1 MVILKTPQEIERI
14 RVACKAVAEVL
25 RELQE
30 EIRPGVRTLDLDR
43 KAEKQLRQKG
53 MKPAFLGYRGYP
65 RTLCASV
72 NEEVVHGI
80 PSKRELREGD
90 IVGLDL
96 GAICEGYYGD
106 AAVTVSVGKVS
117 ERAQRLMKITEE
129 SLYKGIEKAVVGG
142 RLSDIS
148 AAVQKHV
155 EEQGYSV
162 VRDFVGHG
170 IGRSLHEDPQIP
182 NHGVPGKGIRLE
194 VGLVLAIEPMIN
206 EGTHEVEILEDGW
219 TAVTRDRKLSAHY
232 EHTIAIANE
241 GPIILSRL
249 D

>member
-1 MVILKTPQEIERI
+1 MVIIKTPQEIERI
-14 RVACKAVAEVL
+14 RVACQAVAEVL

-30 EIRPGVRTLDLDR
+30 EIRPGIRTLDLDR
-43 KAEKQLRQKG
+43 KAEKQLRSRG
-53 MKPAFLGYRGYP
+53 MRPAFLGYRGYP

-96 GAICEGYYGD
+96 GAIYEGYYGD
-106 AAVTVSVGKVS
+106 AAVTVSVGRVGD
-117 ERAQRLMKITEE
+117 RARRLMKVTEE

-170 IGRSLHEDPQIP
+170 VGRSLHEDPQIP
-182 NHGVPGKGIRLE
+182 NHGAPGKGIRLE
-194 VGLVLAIEPMIN
+194 AGLVLAIEPMIN
-206 EGTHEVEILEDGW
+206 EGTYEVEILEDGW
-219 TAVTRDRKLSAHY
+219 TAVTKDRKLSAHY
-232 EHTIAIANE
+232 EHTIAIADE
-241 GPIILSRL
+241 GPVVLSRL